1 MTMLCFKVQ
10 IITLLAVILIAS
22 GCVGRVGKSETCGVL
37 LVRDGKHVIP
47 SEVEY
52 GKMET
57 KLGLFLADHGL
68 SLVRD
73 LSRAQKVATV
83 AYVPDPLKPGE
94 GELVVRNISTNS
106 YTPNRGAGRS
116 REVSDVNASRD
127 ASTIG
132 SALGHTT
139 LREFPDPPPSSRVQ

>member
-1 MTMLCFKVQ
+1 MTKLYFRVQ
-10 IITLLAVILIAS
+10 IITLLGAILIAS
-22 GCVGRVGKSETCGVL
+22 GCVGPVREPETCGVL

-47 SEVEY
+47 SEVEF
-52 GKMET
+52 GKMEK
-57 KLGLFLADHGL
+57 KLRLFLADHGL

-83 AYVPDPLKPGE
+83 AYLPDPLKPGE
-94 GELVVRNISTNS
+94 GELVVRDISANS
-106 YTPNRGAGRS
+106 YTANRGAGRS
-116 REVSDVNASRD
+116 RDVSDVNASRD

-139 LREFPDPPPSSRVQ
+139 LREFPDPPPSARVQ